1 MIAALA
7 IFSVS
12 CSKSSS
18 DSSSDSGSDS
28 NAKTEQA
35 DQAAEGDVKSQFI
48 QICNETAA
56 AINANPADAQKI
68 ASEAGLKVS
77 DLLKGLSEDE
87 LKNLDSDPDVQ
98 KANQAVTEAMA
109 KATASQQDAGE
120 GEEMTEDIQMSEEVQ
135 MPEAAAPA
143 EAVPAM

>member
-35 DQAAEGDVKSQFI
+35 DQAAEGDVKSQI
-48 QICNETAA
+48 IALCNETAA
-56 AINANPADAQKI
+56 AINANPADVEKI
-68 ASEAGLKVS
+68 MTDFNA
-77 DLLKGLSEDE
+77 KG
-87 LKNLDSDPDVQ
+87 
-98 KANQAVTEAMA
+98 EAMTKDLTMEDRDEFMKDPKFVDA
-109 KATASQQDAGE
+109 MNAVQDAVMKATSGQQDAGE

-135 MPEAAAPA
+135 MPEAAVPA